1 MVYVSNFDN
10 YHYRNLLSSVV
21 LLDDVNISSFA
32 FVYSEL
38 KQRLIEVWCQW
49 TVDMG
54 GC

>member
-1 MVYVSNFDN
+1 MVYVLNFAN
-10 YHYRNLLSSVV
+10 YCYLLSFVV
-21 LLDDVNISSFA
+21 LLDDVSISSFA